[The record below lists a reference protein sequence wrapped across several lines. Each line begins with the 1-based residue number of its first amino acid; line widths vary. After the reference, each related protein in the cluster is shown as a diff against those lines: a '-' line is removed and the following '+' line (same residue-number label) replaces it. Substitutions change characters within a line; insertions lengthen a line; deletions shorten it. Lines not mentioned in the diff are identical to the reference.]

1 MIKKTLLYATTIAA
15 SAMLLSAHVAQA
27 NPATPMSVIESS
39 AVQLCGAV
47 SAKPT
52 KTGVM
57 EGMTTLQNRGLD
69 EADGALAILIA
80 IHHDCPQYE
89 DLVMNTM
96 GALAG
101 EESCTK
107 PT

>member
-1 MIKKTLLYATTIAA
+1 MIKKTLLYATAIAA

-47 SAKPT
+47 
-52 KTGVM
+52 M
-57 EGMTTLQNRGLD
+57 EGMTTLQNRGLG

-101 EESCTK
+101 EEACTK